1 MRVVAREEMKC
12 QAIVRVAY
20 FPLLNK
26 FILFRVILL
35 MICTPSNLLHFSH
48 FGPTSFYVGCNNSVL
63 QAFPS

>member
-12 QAIVRVAY
+12 QAIVRAAY
-20 FPLLNK
+20 FSLFNK

-48 FGPTSFYVGCNNSVL
+48 FGPSFYVGRNKSVL